1 VANDNNS
8 SRATEALLDQLH
20 GLTAEMF
27 IAEIRKYKNG
37 EMKVVD
43 KDGNAY
49 TIPVSP
55 ALLAQ
60 AAKFLKDNGVDR
72 PRRPGNQTDRLAGEL
87 EQFEQEFG
95 GNVVGFPQK

>member
-1 VANDNNS
+1 VTNDNNS
-8 SRATEALLDQLH
+8 SRATEALLD
-20 GLTAEMF
+20 
-27 IAEIRKYKNG
+27 
-37 EMKVVD
+37 
-43 KDGNAY
+43 

-87 EQFEQEFG
+87 EKFEQEFG

>member
-1 VANDNNS
+1 MSNDNNS

-27 IAEIRKYKNG
+27 IEEIKKYRNG

-43 KDGNAY
+43 KDGVAH
-49 TIPVSP
+49 TIAISP

-72 PRRPGNQTDRLAGEL
+72 PRRPGNATDRLAGEL
-87 EQFEQEFG
+87 EDFEKEFG